1 MKNISYFVSYDLKN
15 GIIPRVIEDIFIQ
28 KNQSDE
34 IYVSYL
40 EIYKNKLIYLLINE
54 SAMTKNV
61 LEIKK
66 NTEGTYVKNLTE
78 IKVSNIESV
87 FDIISKSS
95 KLRKIATTSKND
107 SSSRSHAIFTIYI
120 FDNISNKKT
129 KFGVTS
135 VTKDT
140 YGYLHCKFSKRIA
153 GRSPSK
159 DAV

>member
-15 GIIPRVIEDIFIQ
+15 GIFPRVIEDIFIQ

-34 IYVSYL
+34 ISVSYL
-40 EIYKNKLIYLLINE
+40 EIYKNKLIDLLINE

-107 SSSRSHAIFTIYI
+107 SSSRSCDFYNLP
-120 FDNISNKKT
+120 F
-129 KFGVTS
+129 
-135 VTKDT
+135 
-140 YGYLHCKFSKRIA
+140 R
-153 GRSPSK
+153 
-159 DAV
+159 